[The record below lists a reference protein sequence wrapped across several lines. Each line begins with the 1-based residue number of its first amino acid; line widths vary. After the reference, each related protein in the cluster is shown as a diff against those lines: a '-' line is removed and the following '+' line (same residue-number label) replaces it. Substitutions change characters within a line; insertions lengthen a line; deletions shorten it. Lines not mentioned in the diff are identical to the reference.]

1 MMVDTH
7 FPANFVDQGLLEF
20 FQHFLSPFS
29 YEIAEG
35 GGRGGV
41 QLSHNKL
48 KSAIFNDKKV
58 YKQKY
63 FSL

>member
-35 GGRGGV
+35 GGGV

-58 YKQKY
+58 YKQKCS
-63 FSL
+63 SL

>member
-1 MMVDTH
+1 MVDTH

-35 GGRGGV
+35 GGGGGG
-41 QLSHNKL
+41 
-48 KSAIFNDKKV
+48 AIV
-58 YKQKY
+58 T
-63 FSL
+63 

>member
-1 MMVDTH
+1 MVDTH

-35 GGRGGV
+35 GEGGGGGAI
-41 QLSHNKL
+41 LTKKNK
-48 KSAIFNDKKV
+48 KCKI
-58 YKQKY
+58 
-63 FSL
+63 

>member
-1 MMVDTH
+1 MVDTH

-35 GGRGGV
+35 GGGAGGV
-41 QLSHNKL
+41 
-48 KSAIFNDKKV
+48 AIV
-58 YKQKY
+58 T
-63 FSL
+63 